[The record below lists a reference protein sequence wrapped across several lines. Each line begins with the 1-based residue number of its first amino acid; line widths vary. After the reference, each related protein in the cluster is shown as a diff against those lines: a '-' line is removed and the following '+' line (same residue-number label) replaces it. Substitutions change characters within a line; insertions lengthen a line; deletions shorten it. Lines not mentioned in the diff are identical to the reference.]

1 MSGRK
6 RKASNIASRAKIRKQ
21 KIAKLAAESENA
33 EEEEVPNE
41 LSKMEPL
48 VEKGKWK
55 NKQRVLVFTS
65 RGTSYKARYFIK
77 DLQNLMPHT
86 KTDVKMDRKGQL
98 LIVNEICEMKNCNK
112 CIFLVGKKKRD
123 LYMWMSN
130 VPHGP
135 SALFHV
141 EYLNMMKELKFT
153 GNCLKGSRPLL
164 SFDKTFD
171 DEPHNILLKELFT
184 QIFGTP
190 RYHPKSQPFVD
201 HVISLSILDGRIWF
215 RNYQIVGENG
225 DLVEIGPRFTMI
237 LAKILSGSF
246 GGPVLYMN
254 PDYTSPN
261 VMRRMVKKRA
271 QMKYT
276 GKQIAIKARKET
288 RSKYDKTFPTDDTD
302 VVFDTHNAG

>member
-1 MSGRK
+1 MKKGHK
-6 RKASNIASRAKIRKQ
+6 RKHSSASAKIRKQ
-21 KIAKLAAESENA
+21 KIAKLAEETENDK
-33 EEEEVPNE
+33 EEVPNE
-41 LSKMEPL
+41 LNEMKPL
-48 VEKGKWK
+48 VEKGKWR

-77 DLQNLMPHT
+77 DLQNLMPHS

-98 LIVNEICEMKNCNK
+98 QLVNEICEMKNCNK
-112 CIFLVGKKKRD
+112 CIFLVGKKKKD

-153 GNCLKGSRPLL
+153 GNCLKGSRPVLC
-164 SFDKTFD
+164 FDKTFD
-171 DEPHNILLKELFT
+171 DEPHNRLLKELFT

-201 HVISLSILDGRIWF
+201 HVISLSLLDGRIWF

-246 GGPVLYMN
+246 GGPVLYIN

-261 VMRRMVKKRA
+261 VMRRMLKKKSQAR
-271 QMKYT
+271 YT
-276 GKQIAIKARKET
+276 GKQLTVQARKET
-288 RSKYDKTFPTDDTD
+288 RSKYEKTFPTDDTD
-302 VVFDTHNAG
+302 TVFDTHGTG